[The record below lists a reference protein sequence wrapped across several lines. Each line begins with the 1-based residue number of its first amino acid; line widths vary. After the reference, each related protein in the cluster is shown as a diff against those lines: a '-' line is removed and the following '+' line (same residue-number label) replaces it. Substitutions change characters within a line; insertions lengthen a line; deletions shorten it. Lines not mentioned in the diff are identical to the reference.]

1 MGITSIIKLT
11 VAACSFAAATVS
23 AQELPL
29 DSTVHKGRLG
39 NGLTYYVARNTQTPG
54 VADFYIAQRVGSILE
69 EPQQRGLAHFLEHM
83 AFNGSRHFP
92 AGDTGH
98 TIVKWCESVG
108 IKFGSNLNA
117 YTSVDQT
124 VYNISAAPA
133 TREGVVDT
141 CLLILSDWA
150 GGLLLRDDEIDK
162 ERGVVHEEWRTRRA
176 GMAVARLMEDA
187 MPVVYAGSKYADCL
201 PIGSMDVIDHFQY
214 GTLRDYYHKWYRPDL
229 QAIIVVGDI
238 DAAKVEQKIRA
249 LFDTVPAPKN
259 AAPREYYPVPDND
272 RMIVYTA
279 TDKEQPTFN
288 FTLYMKRDAAPRERR
303 NTREEYAEG
312 YKADLIR
319 AMLNDRFQAV
329 TRTAQPPFVSGSA
342 RDGSFFLATTK
353 DAFTLSGMC
362 KPDSVLS
369 GIAAMVGVAE
379 QARTH
384 GFTAGELARAK
395 AEQLRYARND
405 YEERDKRRNGQIV
418 NACVD
423 NFTDGVPMLSPADEL
438 QLVEELDRSVT
449 LADVNAAA
457 RAIICD
463 RNQVV
468 TLYGPAKEGFHMPD
482 KAAVEQTILNAQAA
496 AYKPYTEAEIPT
508 TLIAKQPKAGR
519 IVAEEPAQHGYTLL
533 KLSNGMKVYV
543 RATDFEADDISMQ
556 MFSPGGR
563 SLYPDADM
571 PSLTYLASVVG
582 AGGVSTFDALTLEKI
597 LAGKTVS
604 LSPYISDETEGMRGT
619 STKADLRTMME
630 LAYLYF
636 TAPRRDEQAFK
647 SLMNRQRSFLA
658 NRNASP
664 MVAYNDSIKAILY
677 GNNPRMTPVTVAT
690 IDRVSLDRIM
700 KIYGERFADAA
711 DFSVILTGS
720 IDMDSLRPLVCTY
733 LASLPTKGKT
743 EKPGDDGVRI
753 RPVTETHV
761 FAREQST
768 PATTTNIYLSADLPY
783 TADNDLRL
791 DALCQILRMMYTE
804 KVREEKGGTYGV
816 SVSGDMQRYP
826 EPGALLRINFRT
838 DPEKYDSLI
847 PIVYEQLEIMAKNGP
862 SQEDLDKVKEFEAKT
877 YGQVEIMNNYWQYVM
892 FETLFNGVDLDK
904 DYVTRVKAL
913 TREDLRDLART
924 ILAQKRRIEVTMTT
938 KK

>member
-1 MGITSIIKLT
+1 MTSAFKLI
-11 VAACSFAAATVS
+11 VAACSLAAATLS

-29 DSTVHKGRLG
+29 DSAVRKGTLD

-69 EPQQRGLAHFLEHM
+69 EPRQRGLAHFLEHM

-92 AGDTGH
+92 AGDTGR

-124 VYNISAAPA
+124 VYNISAAPV
-133 TREGVVDT
+133 TREGVADT

-187 MPVVYAGSKYADCL
+187 MPVVYAGSRYADCL
-201 PIGSMDVIDHFQY
+201 PIGNMDVIDHFAY
-214 GTLRDYYHKWYRPDL
+214 GTLRDYYRKWYRPDL

-238 DAAKVEQKIRA
+238 DVGRTVQKIRA
-249 LFDTVPAPKN
+249 LFDTVPAPRN

-288 FTLYMKRDAAPRERR
+288 FSLYMKRDAAPRERR

-312 YKADLIR
+312 YKADLVR
-319 AMLNDRFQAV
+319 TMLNDRLQAV
-329 TRTAQPPFVSGSA
+329 TRTPQPPFVSGSA

-353 DAFTLSGMC
+353 DAFNLSGMC
-362 KPDSVLS
+362 KPDSVLRS
-369 GIAAMVGVAE
+369 IAALVGVAE

-395 AEQLRYARND
+395 AERLRYARND
-405 YEERDKRRNGQIV
+405 YDERDKRRNGQIV
-418 NACVD
+418 SVCVD
-423 NFTDGVPMLSPADEL
+423 NFTDGAPMLSPADEL
-438 QLVEELDRSVT
+438 RLVEELDSSVT

-457 RAIICD
+457 RTIICD

-468 TLYGPAKEGFHMPD
+468 TLYGPEKEGFHMPD
-482 KAAVEQTILNAQAA
+482 KADVERTILDAQAA
-496 AYKPYTEAEIPT
+496 AYEPYAEAEIPT
-508 TLIAKQPKAGR
+508 SLMSRQPEAGR
-519 IVAEEPAQHGYTLL
+519 ILSEEQAPHGYTLL
-533 KLSNGMKVYV
+533 RLSNGMKVYV

-556 MFSPGGR
+556 LFSPGGR
-563 SLYPDADM
+563 ALYPDADI
-571 PSLTYLASVVG
+571 PSLTYFASVVE

-604 LSPYISDETEGMRGT
+604 LSPYITDETEGMRGT
-619 STKADLRTMME
+619 STKADLRTLME
-630 LAYLYF
+630 LTYLYF
-636 TAPRRDEQAFK
+636 TAPRRDEQAFN
-647 SLMNRQRSFLA
+647 SLMNRQRAFLA

-677 GNNPRMTPVTVAT
+677 GNNPRMAPVTAAT
-690 IDRVSLDRIM
+690 VDRVSLDRIM

-720 IDMDSLRPLVCTY
+720 LDMDSLRPLVCTY
-733 LASLPTKGKT
+733 LASLPAKGNT
-743 EKPGDDGVRI
+743 ERPGDDGVRI

-761 FAREQST
+761 FAREQAT
-768 PATTTNIYLSADLPY
+768 PATTTNIYLTADLPY

-816 SVSGDMQRYP
+816 SVSGDLQRYP
-826 EPGALLRINFRT
+826 EQGALVRINFRT
-838 DPEKYDSLI
+838 DPEKYASLI
-847 PIVYEQLEIMAKNGP
+847 PVIYEQLDIVASDGP
-862 SQEDLDKVKEFEAKT
+862 SQEDLDKVKEFEVKT

-892 FETLFNGVDLDK
+892 YNTLFNGVDLDK
-904 DYVTRVKAL
+904 DYVARVKAL
-913 TREDLRDLART
+913 TVEDIRDLARA
-924 ILAQKRRIEVTMTT
+924 ILAQKRRIEVTMTSQT
-938 KK
+938 P